1 MEIGCQKKTCH
12 GEYDILGDI
21 SYETPDNTSHKSV
34 FDLYLPRREADPT
47 TRRPTPPVV
56 VFVHGGGWR
65 RGDKDTWKHFI
76 FQDINL
82 LAAFFYWCYGLYGNV
97 GREFARRG
105 VPCAVTSYPLT
116 KLKTPWLLL
125 ELTTS
130 YLGTVVFLGS
140 LMSVLLS
147 LLFVI
152 DLWTS
157 VFRALQFSLT
167 LPDLLYGH
175 LVFVNLVTLVVISL
189 QRSKHELPTY
199 HVTSVWIVIL
209 SVFFAATRF
218 EHYLF
223 FMFLNSFVIVQCFL
237 LYLNLRSEDCTHEDQ
252 IAALSKCIKKVCDI
266 GRETRHYDNTSVYL
280 IGHSAGGH
288 LCSLIALRPEVLAE
302 VGVELAWI
310 KVNHKLSTVRFT
322 EIRTGSG
329 SKFVKSNKINKRNTT

>member
-1 MEIGCQKKTCH
+1 MEIGCQKKTYS

-47 TRRPTPPVV
+47 TLRATPPVV

-140 LMSVLLS
+140 LMSLLLL

-167 LPDLLYGH
+167 LPDLLCGH

-189 QRSKHELPTY
+189 QRSKHGLPIY

-209 SVFFAATRF
+209 SVFLAATRF

-223 FMFLNSFVIVQCFL
+223 FMFLTSFVIVQCFL
-237 LYLNLRSEDCTHEDQ
+237 LYLNLISEDCTHEDQ

-288 LCSLIALRPEVLAE
+288 LCSLIALRPEVLAD
-302 VGVELAWI
+302 VGVELTCL
-310 KVNHKLSTVRFT
+310 KVNQRLSTYSFT
-322 EIRTGSG
+322 SIRTGQG
-329 SKFVKSNKINKRNTT
+329 SKLVTRKKVNKRNTT